1 MVFRK
6 KMVQNLPYFRK
17 LDNNIIG
24 QLVNR
29 LTTKRYEAGAII
41 CARGD
46 EKQEILFLKA
56 GVIVI
61 EVPIV
66 NPDSNKVDESIYMDW
81 LNEGSCFCVY
91 NSFNKDMCQL
101 VNFRASSTCIID
113 SLSMADLMELQRSNI

>member
-1 MVFRK
+1 
-6 KMVQNLPYFRK
+6 MVQNLPYFRQ

-66 NPDSNKVDESIYMDW
+66 NPETNKVDESIYMDW

-113 SLSMADLMELQRSNI
+113 SLSMPDLMEL